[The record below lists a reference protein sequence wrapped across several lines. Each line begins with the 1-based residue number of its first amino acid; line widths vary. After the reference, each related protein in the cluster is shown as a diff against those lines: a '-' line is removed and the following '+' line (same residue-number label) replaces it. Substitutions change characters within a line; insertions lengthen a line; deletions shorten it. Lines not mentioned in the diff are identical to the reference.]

1 MTEDWVSRAARE
13 RLKKAVDSIEEAAYT
28 LADNLDREV
37 SLNEMIAAA
46 LRETINQCQNGQG
59 VIYSHD
65 IYAMANELEAHD

>member
-1 MTEDWVSRAARE
+1 MAEFWVSRAASA
-13 RLKKAVDSIEEAAYT
+13 RLKQKVSAITEAAYT

-37 SLNEMIAAA
+37 SLDEIIAAA

-65 IYAMANELEAHD
+65 IYAIASELETQ

>member
-1 MTEDWVSRAARE
+1 MSESWVSRAAKE
-13 RLKKAVDSIEEAAYT
+13 RLKLTVDAIAEAAYT

-65 IYAMANELEAHD
+65 IFAVARELEAQ

>member
-1 MTEDWVSRAARE
+1 MTEDWVSRAARAQ
-13 RLKKAVDSIEEAAYT
+13 LKKTVDSIEEAAYT
-28 LADNLDREV
+28 LADNLDKEV

-65 IYAMANELEAHD
+65 IYAVANELQTR

>member
-1 MTEDWVSRAARE
+1 MSESWVTRATKAH
-13 RLKKAVDSIEEAAYT
+13 LKQTVDAIEEAAFT

-59 VIYSHD
+59 IIYSHD
-65 IYAMANELEAHD
+65 IYAVADQLGSK